1 MLWRMIQTGLF
12 AGFLTALIYSVVQ
25 AFTVTPLIFEAEVY
39 EQAAGGHSH
48 GQSIHLHE
56 DGERHLHDAG
66 EGSGEAAPAAA
77 EPWEPADG
85 IERYGFTFL
94 ANIVTAVGF
103 AFVMVAA
110 FAVRGRRVDIRAG
123 LWWGL
128 AGYAIFAAFPSI
140 GLPPEVPGAAA
151 APLVLRQTWWF
162 GTMAATAVG
171 LGLLV
176 FAKPVWLRLLGVPIL
191 LLPHLIGAPHPVG
204 LEPGPVPPELASLY
218 VVRALAAALFFW
230 LLLGASAGEIYRRL
244 SESEA
249 RAAERGAAS

>member
-1 MLWRMIQTGLF
+1 
-12 AGFLTALIYSVVQ
+12 
-25 AFTVTPLIFEAEVY
+25 
-39 EQAAGGHSH
+39 
-48 GQSIHLHE
+48 
-56 DGERHLHDAG
+56 
-66 EGSGEAAPAAA
+66 
-77 EPWEPADG
+77 
-85 IERYGFTFL
+85 
-94 ANIVTAVGF
+94 
-103 AFVMVAA
+103 
-110 FAVRGRRVDIRAG
+110 
-123 LWWGL
+123 
-128 AGYAIFAAFPSI
+128 
-140 GLPPEVPGAAA
+140 
-151 APLVLRQTWWF
+151 
-162 GTMAATAVG
+162 MAATAVG